1 MGYCFV
7 CQADGETSGLYR
19 LPANEKRR
27 SNWLNSLKMGGSYFS
42 ETKKDIRV
50 CFRHFRD
57 SDYKLTGT
65 TLRLKPGMQL
75 LHIAQLLRGYENC
88 STFLKKR
95 IRINLYKFGSVK
107 DYTRKREGNLT
118 YFFNL

>member
-27 SNWLNSLKMGGSYFS
+27 TAWLNSLKMGGSYFS

-75 LHIAQLLRGYENC
+75 LYIAQLLRGFENC
-88 STFLKKR
+88 SIF
-95 IRINLYKFGSVK
+95 
-107 DYTRKREGNLT
+107 
-118 YFFNL
+118 

>member
-75 LHIAQLLRGYENC
+75 LHIAHLLRGYENF
-88 STFLKKR
+88 SFFYPLPKTYLRNDR
-95 IRINLYKFGSVK
+95 IEL
-107 DYTRKREGNLT
+107 L
-118 YFFNL
+118 L